1 MNQFDPQ
8 STSVSVLSLA
18 YVAWVV
24 GAVVGVAGGKRVP
37 DRLHSLFL
45 LVGGLYVIGAVILTW
60 GKQHLWRIAEPL
72 EVAFTPL
79 AGYIDSLSA
88 IFLLLLGTITLVVS
102 LYLPGYLARTTRT
115 IHKGLFWTF
124 VNLFILAMSQ
134 VILSANAITLL
145 VFWEL
150 MSISGAALLLIE
162 HHRRS
167 ARRASLIYF
176 GASTVSAGFLIG
188 GFIWMRVVSGSWYFN
203 NWNFGTTILEIP
215 ATLIVVGI
223 AVKAGLWPFHVWM
236 PQVYSEALPPV
247 SALLSGVKL
256 QVAIYLLLRILIATA
271 GINETFAYALVA
283 IGTISALWGI
293 LFALVQNDLKVLLAY
308 SSVENVGLAVV
319 GIGLTILARKH
330 NLNEVAS
337 IALLGTIFHCINHG
351 IYKSLLFFNVGS
363 IETSTGS
370 TNLGLLG
377 GLSNRM
383 PWTLVTFF
391 VGTLAIASLPPLNG
405 FSSKWL
411 YYQSLLQFSYK
422 SPSVPDNICSFAI
435 IAILSLVGAMSI
447 ACFAKA
453 LGIAFLGRPRSKF
466 LKEAHEVPPGM
477 LMAQGALAVGCIV
490 LGLCA
495 PGVLYLCGPVI
506 SSCGLPTVH
515 HLYPFAIDKIAIVG
529 LILMGL
535 MYCILTPKSSP
546 KHRQF
551 DTWDCGY
558 GTLPAR
564 AEESGSSFSEP
575 IALLFRPL
583 LQFKVTNKIE
593 GKDRRHFPEHIN
605 VETSIV
611 PVLEQYLYKPF
622 LTAANTFNR
631 TLVKV
636 QTGSIHIHLL
646 YVFLTALCL
655 IWLGAKK

>member
-1 MNQFDPQ
+1 MHQFDPQ
-8 STSVSVLSLA
+8 TTSASVLSLA
-18 YVAWVV
+18 YVAWVL
-24 GAVVGVAGGKRVP
+24 GAAVGVIGGKKIP

-45 LVGGLYVIGAVILTW
+45 LVGGLYLIGAVILTW
-60 GKQHLWRIAEPL
+60 GKQHLWRIAAPL

-79 AGYIDSLSA
+79 AGFLDSLA
-88 IFLLLLGTITLVVS
+88 AVFLILLGGITVVVS
-102 LYLPGYLARTTRT
+102 LYLPGYLALTKRT
-115 IHKGLFWTF
+115 IHRGLFWTF
-124 VNLFILAMSQ
+124 VNMFILAMSQ

-176 GASTVSAGFLIG
+176 GASTVSAAFLIG
-188 GFIWMRVVSGSWYFN
+188 GFIWMRTVSGSWYFSD
-203 NWNFGTTILEIP
+203 WNFESNYLEIP
-215 ATLIVVGI
+215 AALIVIGI

-236 PQVYSEALPPV
+236 PHVYSEALPPV

-256 QVAIYLLLRILIATA
+256 QVAVYLLVRILIATA
-271 GINETFAYALVA
+271 GIDETFAYALLTV
-283 IGTISALWGI
+283 GTISALWGI

-308 SSVENVGLAVV
+308 SSVENVGLAII

-351 IYKSLLFFNVGS
+351 VYKSLLFFNAGS

-383 PWTLVTFF
+383 PWTLMTFF

-422 SPSVPDNICSFAI
+422 SPSIPDNICSFAI

-453 LGIAFLGRPRSKF
+453 LGISFLGRARSRSVN
-466 LKEAHEVPPGM
+466 EAHEVPPGM
-477 LMAQGALAVGCIV
+477 LISQSILALGCV
-490 LGLCA
+490 LLGLFA

-506 SSCGLPTVH
+506 ASCGLPTVH
-515 HLYPFAIDKIAIVG
+515 HLYPFAIDKIAIAG
-529 LILMGL
+529 LILLGL
-535 MYCILTPKSSP
+535 MFCVITPKGSP
-546 KHRQF
+546 KHRSF

-611 PVLEQYLYKPF
+611 PVLEQYLYRPF

-631 TLVKV
+631 MLVKV
-636 QTGSIHIHLL
+636 QTGSIHVHLL

-655 IWLGAKK
+655 IWLGA